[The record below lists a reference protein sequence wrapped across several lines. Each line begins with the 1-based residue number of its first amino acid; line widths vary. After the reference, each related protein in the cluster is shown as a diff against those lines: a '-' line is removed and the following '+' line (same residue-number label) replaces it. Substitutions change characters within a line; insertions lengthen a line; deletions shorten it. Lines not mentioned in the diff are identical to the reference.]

1 MSLTLQTYRGQAN
14 RARGTTTK
22 DADILAQAKTRLQRS
37 LYRPC
42 RYVSC
47 NCHDGV
53 LSLFGHLPSY
63 YLKQV
68 AQATVSDIDGLE
80 LVNNRIRV
88 TRSPLF

>member
-1 MSLTLQTYRGQAN
+1 MSLALQTYRGHADWTG
-14 RARGTTTK
+14 GTRTK

-47 NCHDGV
+47 YCRGGV
-53 LSLFGHLPSY
+53 LSLVGQLPSY

-68 AQATVSDIDGLE
+68 AQTAVSGIDGLE
-80 LVNNRIRV
+80 QVDNRIRV
-88 TRSPLF
+88 MRPPSF